1 MLLLVL
7 FIAVYYTCSTI
18 EAKKS
23 QFPVA
28 TTSASFSKI
37 MKANGIIFR
46 MHFVLKKAIKNP

>member
-7 FIAVYYTCSTI
+7 FIAVYYTRSTI

-23 QFPVA
+23 QFPV
-28 TTSASFSKI
+28 TTISASFSKI

-46 MHFVLKKAIKNP
+46 MYFVLKKAIKNP